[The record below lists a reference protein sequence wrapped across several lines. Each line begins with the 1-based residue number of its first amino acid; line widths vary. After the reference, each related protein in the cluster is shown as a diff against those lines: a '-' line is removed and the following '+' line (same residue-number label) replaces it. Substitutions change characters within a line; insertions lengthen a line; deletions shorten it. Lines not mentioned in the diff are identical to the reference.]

1 MPKSKKMDSLSP
13 NLFVKDIRATI
24 EFYKQLGFHVVMS
37 VPSEGEG
44 EWVWAMAVCGNV
56 TIMFQTIQSLGDTLP
71 QILRPA
77 AASQPGNT
85 SQSDQASQPGN
96 ASHPT
101 YASQSDHASQPGNAS
116 QPGDASQNEPS
127 QAGQGGGALLL
138 YIKLRNIRAFFE
150 SIKNKVQV
158 IHGLEK
164 TFYGATEFS
173 IVDNNNFVLTFAE
186 DEGE

>member
-85 SQSDQASQPGN
+85 SQSGN
-96 ASHPT
+96 ASHLANTSHP
-101 YASQSDHASQPGNAS
+101 DH
-116 QPGDASQNEPS
+116 ASQNEPS